1 MSETATSAETTTQPV
16 PQKEVLD
23 RAADALLTLAEER
36 LWAEITLR
44 DIAVA
49 AGVGF
54 ADLYSRAP
62 GKAALLER
70 LGARFD
76 RAALDT
82 AELEPAPDAH
92 DRLFEAVMARLEA
105 MEPHRAAL
113 IAIGRSEGLAM
124 VGPRLP
130 RTARALLE
138 ASGIDT
144 SGFGGAARIAAMTAV
159 WTRILVVWR
168 DDDGALNRTMAE
180 IDKQL
185 KQMRRGLER
194 VRAGY

>member
-1 MSETATSAETTTQPV
+1 MSDTVTAETTAQPV
-16 PQKEVLD
+16 PLKEVLD

-36 LWAEITLR
+36 LWSEITLR

-49 AGVGF
+49 SGVGF

-130 RTARALLE
+130 RPALPR
-138 ASGIDT
+138 SVFPRWPPPCPRQCYGHW
-144 SGFGGAARIAAMTAV
+144 SWPGPGWHGS
-159 WTRILVVWR
+159 
-168 DDDGALNRTMAE
+168 
-180 IDKQL
+180 
-185 KQMRRGLER
+185 
-194 VRAGY
+194 

>member
-1 MSETATSAETTTQPV
+1 MSDTTAADTTAQPV
-16 PQKEVLD
+16 PRTEVLD

-36 LWAEITLR
+36 LWSEITLR

-54 ADLYSRAP
+54 AELYARVP

-113 IAIGRSEGLAM
+113 IAIGEPTHKERIE
-124 VGPRLP
+124 R
-130 RTARALLE
+130 
-138 ASGIDT
+138 
-144 SGFGGAARIAAMTAV
+144 GA
-159 WTRILVVWR
+159 R
-168 DDDGALNRTMAE
+168 DDAKLAEFGDGLRETP
-180 IDKQL
+180 
-185 KQMRRGLER
+185 
-194 VRAGY
+194 V

>member
-1 MSETATSAETTTQPV
+1 MNFTEFFQDAEAWVGVGLVLFFGLLFVLKV
-16 PQKEVLD
+16 PG
-23 RAADALLTLAEER
+23 
-36 LWAEITLR
+36 
-44 DIAVA
+44 A
-49 AGVGF
+49 AGKSL
-54 ADLYSRAP
+54 D
-62 GKAALLER
+62 
-70 LGARFD
+70 D

-138 ASGIDT
+138 AAGIDT
-144 SGFGGAARIAAMTAV
+144 SGLSGAARVAAMTAV
-159 WTRILVVWR
+159 WTRVLVVWR
-168 DDDGALNRTMAE
+168 DDEGALNRTMAE

-185 KQMRRGLER
+185 KQMRRALER
-194 VRAGY
+194 IRAGY

>member
-1 MSETATSAETTTQPV
+1 MPSTKTVTETQP
-16 PQKEVLD
+16 PHILD
-23 RAADALLTLAEER
+23 TAADAALSLAEER
-36 LWAEITLR
+36 LWADITLR

-49 AGVGF
+49 AGVTF
-54 ADLYSRAP
+54 ADLYSKAP

-70 LGARFD
+70 LSARFD
-76 RAALDT
+76 RAALTT
-82 AELEPAPDAH
+82 AELEPAADPH

-113 IAIGRSEGLAM
+113 VAIGRSEGLAAL
-124 VGPRLP
+124 GPRLP

-144 SGFGGAARIAAMTAV
+144 GGLKGAARITAMTAV

-168 DDDGALNRTMAE
+168 DDEGALNRTMAE
-180 IDKQL
+180 IDMQL
-185 KQMRRGLER
+185 KRMRRGLER